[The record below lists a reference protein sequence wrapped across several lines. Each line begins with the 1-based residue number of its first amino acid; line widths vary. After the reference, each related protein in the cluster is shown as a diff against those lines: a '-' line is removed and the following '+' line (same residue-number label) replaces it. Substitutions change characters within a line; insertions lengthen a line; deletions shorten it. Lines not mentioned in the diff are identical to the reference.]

1 MGNPTREDQLTDS
14 VLPDGT
20 QPKPDTAK
28 PDIGTA
34 SISAET
40 EKAAVAVLTPDQNQ
54 LPDKPQTAEAATPAT
69 DQEQLPEDR
78 FIVLNAQGLG
88 LLECGE
94 VTEFNMLRKQYPD
107 WKPCFPEISLAGLDL
122 SKIDLRGATLSWVDF
137 SRTTLLGALFNRACL
152 MRAKFNGATITGSIF
167 DGADLMGAE
176 FRETRFFGQIGFFG
190 TNLNGAKF
198 EGAQGLTAEMF
209 CRTSFHSAKGLD
221 PKLVDEALAL
231 IKTSTTRTD

>member
-1 MGNPTREDQLTDS
+1 MANPTREDQLTDS
-14 VLPDGT
+14 ELPIEAR
-20 QPKPDTAK
+20 PPTAE
-28 PDIGTA
+28 PPVEGEVA
-34 SISAET
+34 SAQQQI
-40 EKAAVAVLTPDQNQ
+40 
-54 LPDKPQTAEAATPAT
+54 AEAATVAT
-69 DQEQLPEDR
+69 DQEQSPEDEDTA
-78 FIVLNAQGLG
+78 LNTQGLE
-88 LLECGE
+88 LLKLSK

-107 WKPCFPEISLAGLDL
+107 WKPHFPEISLAGLDL
-122 SKIDLRGATLSWVDF
+122 SQIDLRGAMLPFVDF

-198 EGAQGLTAEMF
+198 EGAQGLTAKIF
-209 CRTSFHSAKGLD
+209 SRTSFHSARGLD

-231 IKTSTTRTD
+231 IKKSTI